1 MKIAIYC
8 RVSTSDQT
16 PENQRIRLTEYAREK
31 EWECEVYT
39 EVESTRNTRPVK
51 AELLHKLREGKYDG
65 VLVYKLDRWARSSTE
80 LVLEIR
86 ELVSKGV
93 VFISYTENLDF
104 STSTGRL
111 HFQILSAFAE
121 FERDLISERTKEG
134 IYRAKIRG
142 KKLGRPK
149 GSKDKKKRRKASY
162 YLREARK
169 KQQKDQKMGMHRS
182 IEDYLNN
189 EKP

>member
-16 PENQRIRLTEYAREK
+16 TENQSIRLSEYARQN
-31 EWECEVYT
+31 EWEFEVYT

-51 AELLHKLREGKYDG
+51 AELLHKLRDGEYDG

-134 IYRAKIRG
+134 IYRAKIRE
-142 KKLGRPK
+142 KTLGRPK
-149 GSKDKKKRRKASY
+149 GSKDKKKRRKAGY

-169 KQQKDQKMGMHRS
+169 KQQEDQKMGMHRS

>member
-8 RVSTSDQT
+8 RVSSSDQT
-16 PENQRIRLTEYAREK
+16 PENQSIRLSEYARQN
-31 EWECEVYT
+31 EWEFEVYT

-51 AELLHKLREGKYDG
+51 AELLHKLRDGEYDG

-86 ELVSKGV
+86 ELVKKGV
-93 VFISYTENLDF
+93 AFISYTENLDF

-134 IYRAKIRG
+134 IYRAKNRG
-142 KKLGRPK
+142 KTLGRPK
-149 GSKDKKKRRKASY
+149 GSKDKKKRRKAGY
-162 YLREARK
+162 FLRESRK
-169 KQQKDQKMGMHRS
+169 KQQEDQQQGMYRS
-182 IEDYLNN
+182 IEDYLNR
-189 EKP
+189 

>member
-1 MKIAIYC
+1 M
-8 RVSTSDQT
+8 
-16 PENQRIRLTEYAREK
+16 
-31 EWECEVYT
+31 
-39 EVESTRNTRPVK
+39 ESTRKSRPVK
-51 AELLHKLREGKYDG
+51 AELLNKLREGHYDG

-86 ELVSKGV
+86 ELANKGIA
-93 VFISYTENLDF
+93 FISYTESLDF

-134 IYRAKIRG
+134 IYRAKNRG
-142 KKLGRPK
+142 KTLGRPK
-149 GSKDKKKRRKASY
+149 GSKDKKKRRKAGY

-169 KQQKDQKMGMHRS
+169 KQMEDQEIGIHKS
-182 IEDYLNN
+182 IQDYLNK
-189 EKP
+189 E